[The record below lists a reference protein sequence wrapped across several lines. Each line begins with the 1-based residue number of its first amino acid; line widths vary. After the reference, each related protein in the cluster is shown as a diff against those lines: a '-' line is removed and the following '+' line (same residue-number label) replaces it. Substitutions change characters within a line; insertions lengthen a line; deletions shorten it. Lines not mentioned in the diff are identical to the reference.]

1 MFNNRTKYSAISS
14 TSLKITAFVVDED
27 DDDWESR
34 LFVSSS
40 FERFSSSSKLDP
52 CISTGGLIDNSLNSL
67 GGLSILLTV
76 VIILNKK

>member
-1 MFNNRTKYSAISS
+1 MNNYTKYSAISS
-14 TSLKITAFVVDED
+14 TSLKIIAFVVDE

-52 CISTGGLIDNSLNSL
+52 CISTGGLMDNSLNSL
-67 GGLSILLTV
+67 GGLSILLKV
-76 VIILNKK
+76 EIILNKN